1 MSDYSDPENMPPPE
15 AEGLDGPM
23 DNEDRLDDTA
33 KEFDGGLDD
42 DADKANDS
50 DDESLL
56 SDVDE
61 AMLDTFDE
69 NKLEIAPDFEQ
80 LRGTKIKKRK
90 RDENDE
96 GRPKKKERTRE
107 RARRRRGD
115 DEVEAGEPEP
125 SSRRRKAGGG
135 GERKPRERV
144 EVDEETLSPEERRRR
159 ALDRAMDA
167 AVKKSSGIRKR
178 KGEIVRSIFCSC
190 RVHTDPLDRISN
202 KWQTK
207 SSTI

>member
-23 DNEDRLDDTA
+23 DNEDKLDDTA
-33 KEFDGGLDD
+33 EAFDGGLDD
-42 DADKANDS
+42 DAEKANDS

-96 GRPKKKERTRE
+96 GRPKKKEKTRE
-107 RARRRRGD
+107 RARRRRGEED
-115 DEVEAGEPEP
+115 VEAGEPEVG
-125 SSRRRKAGGG
+125 RRRKAGGG

-178 KGEIVRSIFCSC
+178 KGEIVRLKQGASPACILIYETGP
-190 RVHTDPLDRISN
+190 RTDGRRRA
-202 KWQTK
+202 
-207 SSTI
+207 